1 LARTQT
7 VPPAWVLGFGFW
19 PLGAFGALQLLT
31 VPQLLAADRVPE
43 PQIAAVTA
51 ISLLPG
57 FGAFVLAPILDWRL
71 SRRAYAVGFSLL
83 AALCMAAALASIRDL
98 PMLTILLFIGNT
110 AIALCVSAVG
120 GWFGSITRKEGE
132 GALGAWFTVANIGAA
147 GLVGA
152 SGIHFLRGLPP
163 ALGAGAAGLMVLAAL
178 PLYLWVP
185 CPPADDRLAHESFRA
200 FARDVAALLRRP
212 AVVWTLLLFLA
223 PAAAFALTNIM
234 GGVGR
239 DFHVSESFV
248 GLISGVGVTLA
259 GVFGSLMI
267 PVLSRGV
274 APRPLYL
281 LVGGAGA
288 VFSAALVLAPHIPA
302 TFALAVIGENIFQA
316 ASFSVQN
323 LIILRTI
330 GQNNPLAATQ
340 FGVLNAAGSLPLS
353 YMQYAD
359 GQGYGVGGI
368 GGAYLADALI
378 SGGACAALALMLV
391 LLRPRIP
398 AI

>member
-1 LARTQT
+1 MAGTRGA
-7 VPPAWVLGFGFW
+7 PPAWLLGFGFW
-19 PLGAFGALQLLT
+19 PLGAFGAVQLLT
-31 VPQLLAADRVPE
+31 VPQLLAADHVSE

-57 FGAFVLAPILDWRL
+57 FGVFLLAPILDWRF
-71 SRRAYAVGFSLL
+71 SRRAYAVAFSLL
-83 AALCMAAALASIRDL
+83 AALCLAAAMACIRDL
-98 PMLTILLFIGNT
+98 PALTALLFVGST

-120 GWFGSITRKEGE
+120 GWFGSITRKEDE
-132 GALGAWFTVANIGAA
+132 SVLGAWLTVANIGAA

-152 SGIHFLRGLPP
+152 GGIHLLRGLPP
-163 ALGAGAAGLMVLAAL
+163 ALGEGAAGLTVLAAL
-178 PLYLWVP
+178 PLYLLVP

-200 FARDVAALLRRP
+200 FARDIAALLRRP

-223 PAAAFALTNIM
+223 PAASFALTNIM

-239 DFHVSESFV
+239 DFHVSESLV
-248 GLISGVGVTLA
+248 GLVSGVGVTLA
-259 GVFGSLMI
+259 GVFGSLII

-281 LVGGAGA
+281 LVGGVGA
-288 VFSAALVLAPHIPA
+288 LFSAALVLAPHIPA

-368 GGAYLADALI
+368 AGAYIADALI

-391 LLRPRIP
+391 LLRRRIP
-398 AI
+398 AV